1 MNLSNENSLKSLP
14 LVLTVP
20 QLADVLHIGRNAAY
34 DLVKSGRI
42 RSIHIGRTIR
52 IPQSALLEYLDK
64 TE

>member
-42 RSIHIGRTIR
+42 RSTHIGRTIR

>member
-1 MNLSNENSLKSLP
+1 MNFSNENILKSLP

-34 DLVKSGRI
+34 YLVKSGRI